1 MCRILWR
8 KFRKKN
14 HPDISIQSKV
24 KNLLLN
30 GVVTT
35 NLTENRQL
43 GQSRQLGQTRFQDV
57 CDINYDRYLNRSQQ
71 GEFISS

>member
-35 NLTENRQL
+35 NLTENRQF
-43 GQSRQLGQTRFQDV
+43 GQTRFQDV

-71 GEFISS
+71 GKFISS